1 MKKTPLLLLFLLVS
15 ISIYSQKEANFW
27 YFGNNAALDFN
38 TGTPVPV
45 SNSQLNTTEGC
56 SSFSNANG
64 ELLFYVGAPSPN
76 ARNLTIWNRDNVPMP
91 FSDVTSGG
99 QTLKGDSSSS
109 QSALTVPAPKKN
121 DIYYLFTVGAQLGT
135 AGEKGFWYYT
145 IDMTKDG
152 SFGDIVD
159 GPVVLHTPSLKS
171 QWSEKV
177 TAVRGDECNTFW
189 VISFSTSG
197 SFFAYKVDENGVD
210 KANPVI
216 STINNLTVND
226 PRGYLKVSPD
236 GTKLALANMTS
247 GAYLFNFDDK
257 TGRVTNYNNETTPQ
271 LIRTNFESAYGVEF
285 SASSRRM
292 YVSTG
297 EFSSA
302 TENLYQFDVT
312 KPTMSEVNNSR
323 FTVHTYFNARGAL
336 QLGPDS
342 KIYWTSHQNNRI
354 SVINKPEELGAACD
368 YSHLSVSLGGATA
381 SQGLP
386 PFLSSLLLPIEIT
399 DNATGE
405 ILNNTTEQNCIGESL
420 IVVPESITAQT
431 GTTIDYEWYFN
442 NGATPIATTS
452 NLTLPSLTPANA
464 GDYRLSVSLTDNCG
478 NATTLEGVFKLE
490 VYQPT
495 SATQPNDIFYCD
507 TDNDGFNTFDLQA
520 TVTPQVL
527 NGQSNAIYEVKY
539 FLSQADANSNSNAI
553 ANPYTNPTAF
563 SNQTIY
569 ARMHNIIAPNACFD
583 VKSFQLV
590 VTGNPNPQTPVDYE
604 ECDDTA
610 NGGDTDGFFNNF
622 LLNSKDN
629 EILGTLPSSVYEV
642 SYHTTLAG
650 ANTDKNTDVIDKNTP
665 YRNAT
670 ANSQTIYVRVENRN
684 NSVCNDTSKSFNLVV
699 NPLPVIVND
708 PVIIRQCDTDAD
720 LNTSI
725 NLTLSQMNISANHA
739 NETFKYYPTQND
751 AINDTA
757 EITNITAHPVTNG
770 DVIWVRTISNKNCYR
785 ISRVEIIVGFSA
797 DVAYNT
803 PFETCD
809 DFLDADGNDN
819 ANNDDTDG
827 ITTFNISSVVNDV
840 KALFPA
846 AIRPNLDVLIFETI
860 ADRDAVLN
868 AIPDLTNYRNKNVPA
883 QTPQPLY
890 IKIINTV
897 NNDCTGIGSFTIW
910 AQQPPISNKPL
921 DFELCDDF
929 NSGAF
934 DDGINV
940 GINLR
945 DRVNTILGPTQTT
958 GFTVTFHTSA
968 ADANTGNNPIPNDTN
983 YTNQTKDRETIY
995 VRVVNNTTG
1004 CFNDH
1009 VTFDIIINPLPTI
1022 ANTIPNLE
1030 VCDVATPSDGDPR
1043 NRLAQNIDL
1052 SQRDADILNGRDPN
1066 LFEVSYHRTLQ
1077 NAIDGV
1083 LPLSKTNYSNDPA
1096 TTNFP
1101 ANLLSDDPATE
1112 IIHISLLDR
1121 TTGCRYGIA
1130 TLQLVIM
1137 PEPNIPLNIVNYID
1151 CDNESDASND
1161 DTNGVN
1167 GDITLKNKI
1176 PEILANYPTTDHGNY
1191 KVTFHS
1197 SLADAQS
1204 GSNPLDENKYENTAN
1219 NQTIHVRVVNTKT
1232 SCVHDDLN
1240 FNIVINPLPAFIVDT
1255 PVIVCL
1261 NNPQTRLEPINPNA
1275 TYSYEWTIKGDPNVL
1290 STDAFLDVLKGGTYV
1305 VTATMQDGTGCSR
1318 SREIIVNESIAPTL
1332 NDDDIVIVDDT
1343 NNNGLDNYSIK
1354 IITENQNLGIGDYE
1368 FAIVDE
1374 DNNMTGFQDDPL
1386 FNNIYGGF
1394 YNVIVRDKNGCKPD
1408 AQLKVSVIEYPKF
1421 ITPNGDGKNDT
1432 WKIKGADSSFY
1443 PSSNITVVDRYGKIV
1458 AIIPID
1464 SQGWDGTYKGKV
1476 LPSSDYWF
1484 KIQLVDRKGK
1494 MHQHQGHFSIL
1505 RK

>member
-1 MKKTPLLLLFLLVS
+1 MKSKLPLSIILLF
-15 ISIYSQKEANFW
+15 IA
-27 YFGNNAALDFN
+27 
-38 TGTPVPV
+38 
-45 SNSQLNTTEGC
+45 
-56 SSFSNANG
+56 SFS
-64 ELLFYVGAPSPN
+64 
-76 ARNLTIWNRDNVPMP
+76 
-91 FSDVTSGG
+91 
-99 QTLKGDSSSS
+99 LK
-109 QSALTVPAPKKN
+109 
-121 DIYYLFTVGAQLGT
+121 AQ
-135 AGEKGFWYYT
+135 T
-145 IDMTKDG
+145 IDVNTAAQAEAVYTPKDL
-152 SFGDIVD
+152 I
-159 GPVVLHTPSLKS
+159 
-171 QWSEKV
+171 EKV
-177 TAVRGDECNTFW
+177 LINNTCAT
-189 VISFSTSG
+189 VTNITSSVFGAATDRQNKSYGYFKSKPG
-197 SFFAYKVDENGVD
+197 SGFPFKEGI
-210 KANPVI
+210 VI
-216 STINNLTVND
+216 STGKAFSIGETGSFSLDSGTTGNNDPDLSASLGEPNLLDASVIEFDFVPKADEISFRYIMASEEYQNNYPCSYADGFAFLLRESGTTAYTNLAVLPGTTTPVSVTNVHGPISGATGCAAANPTYFAGNNLGDTNFDGRTTILTAKGKVKPNVKYHIKLVIADNRDSRLDSAVFLEKGSFNLGLNLGTDFLSATNTSVCGTEKLLSSNITADTYQWYKDDVIIPGATNKDYLANLGNGKYTCKITTGTCNDEDDVTLNFSDAPVNNTAITPLATCSNNLTTNID
-226 PRGYLKVSPD
+226 L
-236 GTKLALANMTS
+236 TA
-247 GAYLFNFDDK
+247 K
-257 TGRVTNYNNETTPQ
+257 TN
-271 LIRTNFESAYGVEF
+271 
-285 SASSRRM
+285 
-292 YVSTG
+292 
-297 EFSSA
+297 
-302 TENLYQFDVT
+302 
-312 KPTMSEVNNSR
+312 
-323 FTVHTYFNARGAL
+323 
-336 QLGPDS
+336 
-342 KIYWTSHQNNRI
+342 
-354 SVINKPEELGAACD
+354 
-368 YSHLSVSLGGATA
+368 
-381 SQGLP
+381 
-386 PFLSSLLLPIEIT
+386 
-399 DNATGE
+399 E
-405 ILNNTTEQNCIGESL
+405 IL
-420 IVVPESITAQT
+420 A
-431 GTTIDYEWYFN
+431 
-442 NGATPIATTS
+442 
-452 NLTLPSLTPANA
+452 
-464 GDYRLSVSLTDNCG
+464 
-478 NATTLEGVFKLE
+478 
-490 VYQPT
+490 
-495 SATQPNDIFYCD
+495 
-507 TDNDGFNTFDLQA
+507 
-520 TVTPQVL
+520 
-527 NGQSNAIYEVKY
+527 GQSNATFEVLFFSDAAY
-539 FLSQADANSNSNAI
+539 TTQITAPTTHVNNTADD
-553 ANPYTNPTAF
+553 
-563 SNQTIY
+563 TIY
-569 ARMHNIIAPNACFD
+569 VRIRNKTATNCFVD
-583 VKSFQLV
+583 SSFKSQIFGV
-590 VTGNPNPQTPVDYE
+590 PIPQTPVNYE

-629 EILGTLPSSVYEV
+629 EILGTLPTATYEV

-650 ANTDKNTDVIDKNTP
+650 ANTDKNTDVIDKNIP
-665 YRNAT
+665 YRNVI
-670 ANSQTIYVRVENRN
+670 ANSQIIYVRVENKN
-684 NSVCNDTSKSFNLVV
+684 NPACNDTSKSFNLVV
-699 NPLPVIVND
+699 NPLPVVNNPIIV
-708 PVIIRQCDTDAD
+708 RQCDTDAD
-720 LNTSI
+720 LNTNI

-751 AINDTA
+751 AINNTA
-757 EITNITAHPVTNG
+757 EITNTTAHPVSNG

-785 ISRVEIIVGFSA
+785 ISRIEIVVGFSA

-809 DFLDADGNDN
+809 DFLDANGNDN

-827 ITTFNISSVVNDV
+827 IATFNISSVVNDV

-846 AIRPNLDVLIFETI
+846 AIRPSLDVLIFETI

-868 AIPDLTNYRNKNVPA
+868 AIPNLTNYRNKNVPA

-910 AQQPPISNKPL
+910 AQQPPVANKPL
-921 DFELCDDF
+921 NFVLCDDF
-929 NSGAF
+929 NSGSII
-934 DDGINV
+934 DGTNV
-940 GINLR
+940 NINLR

-983 YTNQTKDRETIY
+983 YTNQTKDKETIY

-1022 ANTIPNLE
+1022 ANAIPNLE

-1112 IIHISLLDR
+1112 IIHVSLLNK

-1130 TLQLVIM
+1130 TLQLVVM
-1137 PEPNIPLNIVNYID
+1137 PEPNIPLNITNYID
-1151 CDNESDASND
+1151 CDNQSDASND
-1161 DTNGVN
+1161 DTNGIN

-1176 PEILANYPTTDHGNY
+1176 PQILANYPTTEHGNY

-1219 NQTIHVRVVNTKT
+1219 NQTIYVRVVNTKT

-1240 FNIVINPLPAFIVDT
+1240 FNIVINPLPAFTVDT

-1275 TYSYEWTIKGDPNVL
+1275 TYSYEWTLKGDPKVL
-1290 STDAFLDVLKGGTYV
+1290 SKDAFLDVLKGGTYV
-1305 VTATMQDGTGCSR
+1305 VKATMQDGTGCTR
-1318 SREIIVNESIAPTL
+1318 SREIVVNESINPTL

-1354 IITENQNLGIGDYE
+1354 IITDNKNLGIGDYE

-1464 SQGWDGTYKGKV
+1464 SQGWDGTYNGKQ

-1494 MHQHQGHFSIL
+1494 MYQHQGHFSVL